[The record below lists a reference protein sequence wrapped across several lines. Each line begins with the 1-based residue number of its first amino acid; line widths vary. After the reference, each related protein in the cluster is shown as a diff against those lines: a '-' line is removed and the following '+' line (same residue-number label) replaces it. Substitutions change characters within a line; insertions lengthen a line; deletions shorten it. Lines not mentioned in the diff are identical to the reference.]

1 MIHAIRSV
9 ACNAIRCSVRHRAL
23 RSAYGPTQDV
33 AGSAF
38 RTRRCM
44 STRRLI
50 LEACVRSRLCYAV
63 QAERPSAA
71 ELKRLESCWN
81 GCLRLMVRGG
91 FRRKGSQAGAESEYA
106 HVHTNEELRRIVKS
120 LSLSDFVT
128 AQALKFIAHTCR
140 HPSTNI
146 TQRALF
152 AIPDRKYHQD
162 PWQKIAS
169 DLGVDISQAKS
180 ATQNREKFTSLLH
193 QRLPELRKASD
204 GLNSTNSKKRN

>member
-1 MIHAIRSV
+1 MLSNVPGATYTD
-9 ACNAIRCSVRHRAL
+9 L
-23 RSAYGPTQDV
+23 RIASA
-33 AGSAF
+33 SAKF
-38 RTRRCM
+38 NQLAPVLRDSQIGM

-81 GCLRLMVRGG
+81 GCLRRMVRGG
-91 FRRKGSQAGAESEYA
+91 YRRKGSKSGTESEFAY
-106 HVHTNEELRRIVKS
+106 VYSNENLRRIVKS

-128 AQALKFIAHTCR
+128 AQALKFIAHICR

-146 TQRALF
+146 TKRALF
-152 AIPDRKYHQD
+152 AIPSRKYYQD
-162 PWQKIAS
+162 PWRKIAS

-180 ATQNREKFTSLLH
+180 ATQSREKFTSLLY
-193 QRLPELRKASD
+193 QRFPELRKANSAPNSSD
-204 GLNSTNSKKRN
+204 SNKRI